1 MAPVHQRAPHHRT
14 ASLRHARRTT
24 ARQTDRVRTLV
35 VAALAAEAAHVPSGL
50 EVLLTGVGKVAAA
63 VAVTAR
69 LAVADRGDLQ
79 VVNIGTAGALRPGLE
94 GLFRPSRVLNHDI
107 SAAELAALGA
117 PTVDELELAG
127 GDGSVLATGDT
138 FVADPV
144 LRDELARRAH
154 LVDMEGFAVAS
165 ACAHFGVPVR
175 LVKHVSDTADDSAMS
190 WPAALERSARALG
203 AWLGEHVG

>member
-1 MAPVHQRAPHHRT
+1 MRFVPRPEMWMTRPVRVVVA
-14 ASLRHARRTT
+14 

-35 VAALAAEAAHVPSGL
+35 VAALAAEAAHVPAGL
-50 EVLLTGVGKVAAA
+50 PVLLTGVGKVAAA

-69 LAVADRGDLQ
+69 LAVEDRADLR
-79 VVNIGTAGALRPGLE
+79 VVNIGTAGALRPDLE
-94 GLFRPSRVLNHDI
+94 GLFVPSRVVNHDI

-117 PTVDELELAG
+117 PTVDELVLAG
-127 GDGSVLATGDT
+127 GDGTVLATGDT

-165 ACAHFGVPVR
+165 ACAHFEVPVQ
-175 LVKHVSDTADDSAMS
+175 LVKHVSDTADDSAMD
-190 WPAALERSARALG
+190 WPTALDRSSRALG
-203 AWLGEHVG
+203 SWLAEAL